1 MLDERTRTC
10 WVIFQPICSSSRRV
24 SSIYFA
30 SFRFQHGE
38 GNSTIQH
45 WTWLT
50 ILVRKVTAC
59 SYFRSHPHP
68 YSETITDYCQYF
80 LAKPVF
86 FFLVKIPPLF
96 GGQVLK
102 SRTAGLCHIFAPH
115 FHGLVLTASFG
126 LRFDFFS
133 GQTASK
139 GQRSSFFQSFS
150 AARIP
155 AFSLPNTSNFR
166 LVKSR
171 ISVKSQFFM

>member
-1 MLDERTRTC
+1 MLGYFPTD
-10 WVIFQPICSSSRRV
+10 CSSSRRV

-59 SYFRSHPHP
+59 SCFRSHPHP
-68 YSETITDYCQYF
+68 YSEKITD
-80 LAKPVF
+80 LPVF
-86 FFLVKIPPLF
+86 AGEAQFFFWSKFHHFSVVKSWSPHLNSWTLPYFCSAFSWSSADSI
-96 GGQVLK
+96 VW
-102 SRTAGLCHIFAPH
+102 FA
-115 FHGLVLTASFG
+115 LW
-126 LRFDFFS
+126 FFS

-150 AARIP
+150 IAWIP
-155 AFSLPNTSNFR
+155 TFSGWSSPRSPWNPHFSYKKLPH
-166 LVKSR
+166 
-171 ISVKSQFFM
+171 